1 MLFIESWNMWAFNF
15 IVLEFIQR
23 PVNTVARL
31 IMVLLAYLPP
41 FTFEPWQ
48 GRAYTDKYIYYMYI
62 IFKGESIHTFM
73 KNNNGDIVVVP
84 SEKES
89 TL

>member
-1 MLFIESWNMWAFNF
+1 MLFIESWNMLAFNF

-31 IMVLLAYLPP
+31 IMVLLAYLSP

-48 GRAYTDKYIYYMYI
+48 GRAYTDKYIYMYI